1 MAIFSSHL
9 LDATDGS
16 HAGNIDV
23 IIYQIKENGDKE
35 IFFKSKF
42 SKILVFSLVF
52 SLSFSVWFIKPGSA
66 EIAPV
71 TSIFLMELFIV
82 EEHGFLRL
90 FRPIITI
97 FVLCITFIIFYNFLF
112 RKK

>member
-1 MAIFSSHL
+1 M
-9 LDATDGS
+9 
-16 HAGNIDV
+16 
-23 IIYQIKENGDKE
+23 
-35 IFFKSKF
+35 IFFWVLYSFISFAISYLISSFFKLKF
-42 SKILVFSLVF
+42 LKIFVFSLVF
-52 SLSFSVWFIKPGSA
+52 SLSFSVWFIKPGSG

-90 FRPIITI
+90 LRPIIAI
-97 FVLCITFIIFYNFLF
+97 FILCITFITFYNFLF

>member
-1 MAIFSSHL
+1 MTFFWVLYSFISLAISYLISL
-9 LDATDGS
+9 
-16 HAGNIDV
+16 
-23 IIYQIKENGDKE
+23 
-35 IFFKSKF
+35 FFKRKF
-42 SKILVFSLVF
+42 SKIFVFSLAF
-52 SLSFSVWFIKPGSA
+52 SLSYSVWFIKPGSG

-90 FRPIITI
+90 LRPIITT
-97 FVLCITFIIFYNFLF
+97 FVLCVTFIIFYNFLF